1 MKQPT
6 NSPRKRGRPPTGHAK
21 SAAERMRELR
31 ARRKAS
37 GLKQVSRWQTEL
49 PSAVL
54 VYSSHR
60 LADARSLAIHAVL
73 AERALRNPALV
84 EKAAS
89 VLKNWEVRQQPRPE
103 PWLVEW
109 QALLRRP
116 LPELLARMT
125 ALTEEGCRLRQSSP
139 FAPLL
144 DADHRRRIH
153 EALRP

>member
-1 MKQPT
+1 
-6 NSPRKRGRPPTGHAK
+6 
-21 SAAERMRELR
+21 MREMR
-31 ARRKAS
+31 TRRKAL
-37 GLKQVSRWQTEL
+37 GLKQVSHWQVDMPLT
-49 PSAVL
+49 AM

-89 VLKNWEVRQQPRPE
+89 VLKNWELRQQPRPE

-144 DADHRRRIH
+144 DADHRSRIH